1 MKIFLFGTQLTSTE
15 PNTSESIMFYSYN
28 EHFFIILIFI
38 LINNSSGKDKLED
51 LIEKGKIYTQ
61 KMYLFTKF
69 SVLLNIINHNGN
81 TNIES
86 LWL

>member
-15 PNTSESIMFYSYN
+15 PNTSESMMLNSYN
-28 EHFFIILIFI
+28 EELFIILIFI
-38 LINNSSGKDKLED
+38 VVSNSSGKDKLED

-61 KMYLFTKF
+61 KLNLSTK
-69 SVLLNIINHNGN
+69 VNIINHNGN

-86 LWL
+86 FWL